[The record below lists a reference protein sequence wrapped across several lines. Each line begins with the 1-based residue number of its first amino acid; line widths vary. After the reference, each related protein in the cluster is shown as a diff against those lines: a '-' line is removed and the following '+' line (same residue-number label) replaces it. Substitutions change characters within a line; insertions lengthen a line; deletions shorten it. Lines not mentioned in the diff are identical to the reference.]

1 VASRSGDY
9 SRAAELYDAARE
21 QFRAMVSES
30 EIVDTDAR
38 IAETLVFQGRSED
51 AIELATACLERTA
64 AHGGATQDPMLYRI
78 RGYAHAQQG
87 DWAAARADLD
97 RSLAAARSRKARYE
111 VALTLDAIARASQA
125 CDGVVDTAA
134 RTEADELFES
144 LAVKYIPGVPLEPVA
159 VPAPG

>member
-87 DWAAARADLD
+87 ASRPRPQPRR
-97 RSLAAARSRKARYE
+97 RSFAQS
-111 VALTLDAIARASQA
+111 TLRGSAH
-125 CDGVVDTAA
+125 
-134 RTEADELFES
+134 
-144 LAVKYIPGVPLEPVA
+144 P
-159 VPAPG
+159 